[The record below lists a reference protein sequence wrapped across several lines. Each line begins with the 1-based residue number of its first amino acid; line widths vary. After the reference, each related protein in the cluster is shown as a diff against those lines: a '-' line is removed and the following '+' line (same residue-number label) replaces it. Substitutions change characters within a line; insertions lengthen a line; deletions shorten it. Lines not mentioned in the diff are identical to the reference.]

1 MANSHIST
9 TQRMQGATNLAESIP
24 EYSKVDRI
32 IKDFSREKSALIM
45 ILQEIENLYN
55 YLPAWALKYVSEKLE
70 LPMIQV
76 YGVASFYDA
85 FHLTPR
91 GKHLIRVCLGT
102 ACYLRG
108 SARVLEAVERELGV
122 KDGETTP
129 DLMFSLQSVRCLGAC
144 ALAPVM
150 IIGEQYHDKM
160 SPTKVGNVLKRVRDE
175 DAKD

>member
-1 MANSHIST
+1 MAGST
-9 TQRMQGATNLAESIP
+9 P
-24 EYSKVDRI
+24 EYSKLDKI
-32 IKDFSREKSALIM
+32 LNGYSCEKSALIA
-45 ILQEIENLYN
+45 ILQEIENLYG
-55 YLPAWALKYVSEKLE
+55 YLPAWALRYVSEKLDVP
-70 LPMIQV
+70 LIQV

-108 SARVLEAVERELGV
+108 SSRVLEALERELDI

-129 DLMFSLQSVRCLGAC
+129 DLEFSLQSVRCLGAC

-150 IIGEQYHDKM
+150 IVGERYFDKM
-160 SPTKVGNVLKRVRDE
+160 TSTKVRSVLKRVQGKNE
-175 DAKD
+175 KD